1 MKATDMVSTK
11 IAGTGS
17 YLPPR
22 VVSNKEV
29 AERLGVEESYI
40 YRVSGIRTRHWASA
54 TDECSVLAEQAA
66 RKALEQAKLQ
76 PDDIDTIMLSTT
88 SPDMGGFP
96 STACLLQHRL
106 GAKGAGAFDFSAS
119 CSGFLYGLSMADT
132 FIRSGQSERC
142 LVVAAEIKS
151 RYLNP
156 DDAGT
161 SILFG
166 DGAGAAIVIKGQEP
180 DIGIQKIRLFSDGR
194 FSDLVSI
201 PGGGS
206 REPMSADT
214 IKGRRHTLRLK
225 GASLYRVAI
234 KHLGGALKELLE
246 SNHITIEDVDH
257 VMFHQANSRILAK
270 LATRLQIPS
279 ERLFSVI
286 EHTGNTSSASLP
298 ITLDVANRQGRS
310 QHGRLDITW
319 DLWWRH
325 YLGRG
330 CYKVGLSWSR

>member
-1 MKATDMVSTK
+1 MVSTK

-17 YLPPR
+17 FLPPR

-29 AERLGVEESYI
+29 ADKLGLEESYI
-40 YRVSGIRTRHWASA
+40 YKVSGIRTRRWASK
-54 TDECSVLAEQAA
+54 TDRCSVLAEQAA
-66 RKALEQAKLQ
+66 RRALEQANLQ
-76 PDDIDTIMLSTT
+76 PDDIDTILLSTT

-106 GAKGAGAFDFSAS
+106 GAKGVSAFDLSAS

-142 LVVAAEIKS
+142 LVVASEIKS

-156 DDAGT
+156 EDAGT

-166 DGAGAAIVIKGQEP
+166 DGAGAAVVVKGQEP
-180 DIGIQKIRLFSDGR
+180 NIGIQNIRIFSDGR
-194 FSDLVSI
+194 FSDLVRI
-201 PGGGS
+201 PAGGS

-214 IKGRRHTLRLK
+214 IKKTRHTLRLK
-225 GASLYRVAI
+225 GASLFRVAI
-234 KHLGGALKELLE
+234 KQLGGALKELLE
-246 SNHITIEDVDH
+246 SDHIAMKDVDH

-270 LATRLQIPS
+270 LATRLQIPA

-298 ITLDVANRQGRS
+298 ITLDVANRQGRLNP
-310 QHGRLDITW
+310 GDLILLGTFGGGITW
-319 DLWWRH
+319 GGAVMRW
-325 YLGRG
+325 G
-330 CYKVGLSWSR
+330 